1 MGQCAKILGKN
12 ITKIR
17 RDKRASTTDDAY
29 FSGLFMRGEGF
40 EGGKYAVRY
49 VPEWT
54 TVSSFIFSFCS
65 DWKVAAEKVPE
76 KVAISRGAAVL
87 RLRP

>member
-1 MGQCAKILGKN
+1 MQNGTHVNGQQFL
-12 ITKIR
+12 
-17 RDKRASTTDDAY
+17 SLY
-29 FSGLFMRGEGF
+29 FL
-40 EGGKYAVRY
+40 
-49 VPEWT
+49 
-54 TVSSFIFSFCS
+54 FCS